1 MVISLPTSK
10 LYEKPFKIY
19 ELNMLELKTCIFE
32 ILWNKD
38 FPIPDWYF

>member
-19 ELNMLELKTCIFE
+19 ELNMLELISE